1 MQKLLIL
8 SARHARLWDKT
19 KRDTLTPE
27 AQLAFF
33 EAAASC
39 ISPKG
44 NKLSAP
50 CVVTA
55 DNDELLAQVECLQC
69 QIRMFRNHMSAHD
82 IGDVMHIVVP
92 LDVTN
97 SSALEKRACHVLDDS
112 DDIGLGHF

>member
-33 EAAASC
+33 EAAASR
-39 ISPKG
+39 ILPEG

-50 CVVTA
+50 HVVTA
-55 DNDELLAQVECLQC
+55 NNDELLAQVENLQC
-69 QIRMFRNHMSAHD
+69 QIRMFRNHMSACD